1 MKLSKF
7 TVILAI
13 LLVSILAM
21 GAVSAETV
29 DDSDIVAVTDGDLL
43 ESVDITDAADDL
55 SSADNAD
62 LAVEDEG
69 GAVLGDDPAS
79 YDLDD
84 DSYSTYFNDDGTAKE
99 TLSADGDY
107 SLNIGTLTN
116 KDIKIT
122 SGSNINITAKEGA
135 GFINNGTIYIGD
147 GTDYPGSIIIS
158 GLTFANTNK
167 NAINVADGSTLITIQ
182 KNTMNLVGDSS
193 LDPDNPYLTV
203 TAIAPNNFVYGL
215 NVIDNTI
222 SVTGDAAYSNGMY
235 VMNYL
240 AQDNPS
246 NFNISGNT
254 FDIDVSAS
262 SGSAMGI
269 YVECSDSV
277 IENNIISVNT
287 VGETFAYGIQIPDMS
302 SNNYY
307 ESSYSGDATSFNNI
321 AIKNNNIN
329 INTEYMAYG
338 ITLYNYGTSGFDEDW
353 ASYGMTYPNFSTF
366 PLDIVIS
373 GNNLVITSDKGVFGI
388 VGQVYNMTVEN
399 NNLTIIGGSADDITS
414 VDLLG
419 VGTYALGVHYNGVS
433 EDEDYYVI
441 VRDNKVITNVTGEY
455 TNDDEGYVEF
465 EDNEIIPI
473 QNDDGDFLVSEET
486 FDIFFDENG
495 DLKGII
501 PEGSTIL
508 LDELSNKK
516 LNIDIPLTI
525 KSKDE
530 YSVSYNTVINLVEGA
545 DGTVIDGVNI
555 DFTGDEN
562 TGSIGI
568 IYAKEVENI
577 VIKNNKINVWD
588 FVDKTGDKYG
598 SSVYAIELESGTTG
612 CNNVLIT
619 GNEIYISG
627 SARYLYGI
635 DVFQTWGSENKN
647 THLNISNNKVD
658 VYGGSRMA
666 EPIYVSGSSDVLIA
680 NNTVS
685 SKSEASA
692 YGIATDS
699 LTHAIISENEIE
711 ASSDAMAYAI
721 TATNGN
727 NLTFEKNDIIS
738 SGAGAVGIGL
748 MNDDTVT
755 INSNTI
761 KINGG
766 DYITASTGDSLGTA
780 NAAILDKSG
789 NSNLNI
795 GENDI
800 TENLPII
807 INNENYGTY
816 FNEDGTIKED
826 SPIESDSHIV
836 LDKLT
841 NKSLII
847 DVPVYIEGTCID
859 SKIILISGAEGTTI
873 ASLDMEATVTSGS
886 LALIDVQEVS
896 DIKILEN
903 NLVIICSNDLSSWDM
918 IMPIEI
924 EGGSGGCSEIRISGN
939 NITVTGSAPYVYG
952 IDAFK
957 HWKSENKLSDISI
970 YYNNIKL
977 NVNSSMTEGIY
988 LSGAKDSY
996 VSENTIEV
1004 SSDNSAYGIG
1014 TDGLDNTE
1022 ISYNKIT
1029 ANAGTMAYGI
1039 TATVSGENLTISENK
1054 MDITGTGAIGVGLSG
1069 QTNPTVSENDISI
1082 DGGDYTTLEPKDTL
1096 GTANAAILDKSGN
1109 TNVKIEGNTIDE
1121 YTDIKLEFVDLTVT
1135 AAPSGQGAFEV
1146 TVKTIDGNVL
1156 ANKEITFS
1164 FNNKVFK
1171 ATTDANGIAK
1181 LSFDLNN
1188 AGKYPVSIAFL
1199 GDKQYK
1205 GAFTTA
1211 TITINPIKTSLASA
1225 AKTYLATASS
1235 KTLTATLKDADGKV
1249 LANKKVTFTVNGK
1262 TYSATTNAKGV
1273 ATVKLALTAAK
1284 TYTVSIKFAGDN
1296 VYAASTVSAKVK
1308 LNKEKTKITAPKK
1321 TFKRSAKTKKV
1332 VITLKNSKGKAVAK
1346 KKITLTVNK
1355 KKYTAKTNKKGKATI
1370 KVKLTKKGTFK
1381 YKVKFAGDT
1390 QYKAA
1395 KKNGKIKIK

>member
-7 TVILAI
+7 TVILVI

-62 LAVEDEG
+62 ETVSDDSS
-69 GAVLGDDPAS
+69 AVLGDTTNS

-84 DSYSTYFNDDGTAKE
+84 DSYSTYFNEDGTAKE

-116 KDIKIT
+116 KDIKII

-135 GFINNGTIYIGD
+135 GFINNGTIYLD
-147 GTDYPGSIIIS
+147 GGYDGLVGSVTIS
-158 GLTFANTNK
+158 GLTFSNTNK
-167 NAINVADGSTLITIQ
+167 GAIDIAEMCTNINIIG
-182 KNTMNLVGDSS
+182 NTMNMVGDTS
-193 LDPDNPYLTV
+193 LDSSIYTLT
-203 TAIAPNNFVYGL
+203 TIFPHNYIYGL
-215 NVIDNTI
+215 NIINNKI
-222 SVTGDAAYSNGMY
+222 RVTGDIPYSNGIY
-235 VMNYL
+235 AMNWGCVD
-240 AQDNPS
+240 APS

-254 FDIDVSAS
+254 FDLDITATT
-262 SGSAMGI
+262 GSAAAV

-277 IENNIISVNT
+277 IENNYINVKT
-287 VGETFAYGIQIPDMS
+287 VGSEFAYGIQVPD
-302 SNNYY
+302 
-307 ESSYSGDATSFNNI
+307 SSYSMIGYGSDPTSNSPKNI
-321 AIKNNNIN
+321 LINNNHVN
-329 INTEYMAYG
+329 IETEYMAYG
-338 ITLYNYGTSGFDEDW
+338 ITVLSFGYDIDEEELYS
-353 ASYGMTYPNFSTF
+353 F
-366 PLDIVIS
+366 PICAVIS
-373 GNNLVITSDKGVFGI
+373 NNNIYIKSDKGVFGLGGI
-388 VGQVYNMTVEN
+388 FYDEEISN
-399 NNLTIIGGSADDITS
+399 NNLTIIGGSSEGTASADM
-414 VDLLG
+414 LG
-419 VGTYALGVHYNGVS
+419 VGTVAIKVTSRADYAEFDVELN
-433 EDEDYYVI
+433 VI
-441 VRDNKVITNVTGEY
+441 NNNIFTNVTDIFINDYSYVNVED
-455 TNDDEGYVEF
+455 NNIFRIQDDEGNF
-465 EDNEIIPI
+465 I
-473 QNDDGDFLVSEET
+473 VSEET

-525 KSKDE
+525 KSIDE

-647 THLNISNNKVD
+647 TNLNISNNKVD

-685 SKSEASA
+685 SESEASA

-1308 LNKEKTKITAPKK
+1308 LNKEKTKVTAPKK

-1332 VITLKNSKGKAVAK
+1332 VITLKNSKGKAIAK